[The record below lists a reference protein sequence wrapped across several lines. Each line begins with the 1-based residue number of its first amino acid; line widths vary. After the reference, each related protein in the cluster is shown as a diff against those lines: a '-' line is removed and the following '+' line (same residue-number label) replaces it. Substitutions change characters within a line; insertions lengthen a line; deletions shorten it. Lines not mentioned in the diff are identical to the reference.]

1 MSANTMETDALN
13 ALSTIP
19 GVVDIVIESNNGN
32 EVKMSYAYTS
42 ESKFWQTDEYLGKFC
57 LERADWK

>member
-1 MSANTMETDALN
+1 MSANSIETDALN
-13 ALSTIP
+13 ALGTIP
-19 GVVDIVIESNNGN
+19 GVVDIVVESSDGT

-42 ESKFWQTDEYLGKFC
+42 ELKFWQTDEYLVKFY